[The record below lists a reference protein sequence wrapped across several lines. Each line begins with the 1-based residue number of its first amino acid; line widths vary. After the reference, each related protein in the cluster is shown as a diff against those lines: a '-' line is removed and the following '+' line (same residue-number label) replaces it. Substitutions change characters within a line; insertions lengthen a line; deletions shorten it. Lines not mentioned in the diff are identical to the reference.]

1 MSHQDS
7 TTGGPV
13 GFQTT
18 HWSLVLAASQPDSP
32 QAQAA
37 LSQLCHAYWYPVYAF
52 LRRRGHKP
60 DEAKDLTQELFY
72 RLIERRSLE
81 VADREK
87 GRFRS
92 FLLACVQNLL
102 AKQREK
108 EHTLKRGGQYS
119 FVPLDEVWAE
129 SRYSAE
135 PVDLMSPEKLFERRW
150 ALTLLD
156 QAMEQ
161 LKREYTNAGKSA
173 QFEALQ
179 VFLSGAKDSPNSYA
193 EVGAQLNVGENA
205 ARQAAYRMRGRF
217 GELLRMQVAQTV
229 ASPAELDAEL
239 GHVRKVLSG

>member
-1 MSHQDS
+1 M
-7 TTGGPV
+7 
-13 GFQTT
+13 
-18 HWSLVLAASQPDSP
+18 LAASQPDSP

-37 LSQLCHAYWYPVYAF
+37 LSQLCHVYWYPVYAF
-52 LRRRGHKP
+52 LRRRGHNA
-60 DEAKDLTQELFY
+60 DEAKDLTQELFCH
-72 RLIERRSLE
+72 LIEKRSLE

-102 AKQREK
+102 AKQWQK

-129 SRYSAE
+129 TRYGAE
-135 PVDLMSPEKLFERRW
+135 PVDSMSPEKLFERRW

-156 QAMEQ
+156 QVMEQ
-161 LKREYTNAGKSA
+161 LQREYAGAGKSA

-179 VFLSGAKDSPNSYA
+179 VFLSGAKDAPASYA
-193 EVGAQLNVGENA
+193 EVGAQINVGENA
-205 ARQAAYRMRGRF
+205 ARQAAYRMRSRF

-229 ASPAELDAEL
+229 ASPAELEAEL
-239 GHVRKVLSG
+239 SHLRKVLSG

>member
-1 MSHQDS
+1 MSHLDS
-7 TTGGPV
+7 TTAGPV
-13 GFQTT
+13 DFQTT
-18 HWSLVLAASQPDSP
+18 HWSLVLAASQADSP

-37 LSQLCHAYWYPVYAF
+37 LSQLCRLYWYPVYAF

-60 DEAKDLTQELFY
+60 DAAKDLTQELFY
-72 RLIERRSLE
+72 RLIEKRSLE
-81 VADREK
+81 VVDREK

-102 AKQREK
+102 AKQWEK

-129 SRYSAE
+129 TRYSAE
-135 PVDLMSPEKLFERRW
+135 PADPMSPEKLFERRW

-161 LKREYTNAGKSA
+161 LQREYANAGKNA

-179 VFLSGAKDSPNSYA
+179 VFLSGAKESPASYA
-193 EVGAQLNVGENA
+193 EIGAQLNLGENA

-229 ASPAELDAEL
+229 AGPAELEAEL
-239 GHVRKVLSG
+239 THLRTVLSA